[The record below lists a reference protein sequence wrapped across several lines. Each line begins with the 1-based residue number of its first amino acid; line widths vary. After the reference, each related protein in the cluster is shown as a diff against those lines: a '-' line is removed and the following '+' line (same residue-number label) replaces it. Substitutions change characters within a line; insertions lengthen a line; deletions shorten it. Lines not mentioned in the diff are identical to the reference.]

1 MNSYI
6 KILKPAQDTSPEELK
21 NNYRALVKKN
31 HPDLFPEEKRRE
43 QNYILME
50 INEAFLFLTGEKEI
64 KVKAGAKGSSPE
76 KRTSAIVKSANADYI
91 YYKHGLNWFIKG
103 HNIFNNSRYSVTN
116 ERNLFRVWNNKLI
129 KNAYDALSSYRK
141 SYEFF
146 MKVINNYPESIWV
159 NDCFERMN
167 SIEKMNERYARII
180 GLLTD
185 SE

>member
-1 MNSYI
+1 MISYI
-6 KILKPAQDTSPEELK
+6 KLLKSGPAATPEEIK
-21 NNYRALVKKN
+21 KNYRYMVKKN

-64 KVKAGAKGSSPE
+64 KAGAGVRASSAGKP
-76 KRTSAIVKSANADYI
+76 SAIIKSPNADYI
-91 YYKHGLNWFIKG
+91 YYKHGLGWLIKG

-159 NDCFERMN
+159 NDCLERMN
-167 SIEKMNERYARII
+167 SIEKMNSRYARII
-180 GLLTD
+180 ELYTG
-185 SE
+185 SV